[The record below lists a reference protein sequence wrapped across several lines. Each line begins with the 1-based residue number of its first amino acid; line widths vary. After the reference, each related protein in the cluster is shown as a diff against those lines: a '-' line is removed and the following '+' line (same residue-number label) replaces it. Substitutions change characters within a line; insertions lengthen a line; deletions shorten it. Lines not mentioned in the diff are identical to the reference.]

1 MSDTGHR
8 QMMPQAVS
16 VIIVSRHRA
25 AALLRCLVGL
35 GQQDHTN
42 FEVIV
47 VADPEAVAAVEALP
61 QPIKL
66 ISFDH
71 ANISAA
77 RNLGLAQAAGSVV
90 AFIDDDAVPEPS
102 WLSRLV
108 SPFQDREVVAATGF
122 VRGRNGISYQWK
134 ACEVDGLGD
143 DHDLNILDTTVVT
156 PTAGRAVKTQG
167 TNCAFRTETLRL
179 IGGFD
184 PAYRFYLDDADVD
197 MRLVSLGKTAVVPEA
212 QVHHG
217 YQASARRAA
226 NRVPLSLYDIAAST
240 AIFLR
245 RHAVAPDFDQ
255 ALAKLSRR
263 ESARINHHRAAGRLD
278 ADAELALLHSMAEGW
293 KAGLTCVL
301 ADLGSLSQSPA
312 AFLSFPSLGPMA
324 GKILSGRFWQ
334 KSALRSAALT
344 AVGSTIV
351 TVICLSPTA
360 RPHRME
366 FQPEGFWLQTGGLF
380 GRSDRSSPKFR
391 LIGFR
396 KRIRSEICRIS
407 KVRPIG

>member
-1 MSDTGHR
+1 
-8 QMMPQAVS
+8 MMPQAVS
-16 VIIVSRHRA
+16 VIIVSRHRP

-47 VADPEAVAAVEALP
+47 VADPEAAAMVAALA
-61 QPIKL
+61 QPIKV
-66 ISFDH
+66 ISFDQ

-77 RNLGLAQAAGSVV
+77 RNLGLAQAAGAVV
-90 AFIDDDAVPEPS
+90 TFIDDDAVPEPS
-102 WLSRLV
+102 WLSRLAA
-108 SPFQDREVVAATGF
+108 PFQDRQIVASTGF

-134 ACEVDGLGD
+134 ACEVDSLGD
-143 DHDLNILDTTVVT
+143 DHDLNILETTVVT
-156 PTAGRAVKTQG
+156 PEPGRAVKTQG
-167 TNCAFRTETLRL
+167 TNCAFRTETLRQ

-197 MRLVSLGKTAVVPEA
+197 MRLVFLGKTAVVPEA

-217 YQASARRAA
+217 YQASARRTA

-245 RHAVAPDFDQ
+245 RHAVAPDFDL

-293 KAGLTCVL
+293 KAGVTCVL
-301 ADLGSLSQSPA
+301 ADLARLPQSQA
-312 AFLSFPSLGPMA
+312 AFLAFPSLGPVA

-334 KSALRSAALT
+334 KPALRSAAL
-344 AVGSTIV
+344 ASVGNAIV

-360 RPHRME
+360 RPHRMA
-366 FQPEGFWLQTGGLF
+366 FQPEGFWMQTGGLF
-380 GRSDRSSPKFR
+380 GRSDRESPKFR
-391 LIGFR
+391 LISFR
-396 KRIRSEICRIS
+396 KRICAEICHIS
-407 KVRPIG
+407 KFRPTE

>member
-1 MSDTGHR
+1 
-8 QMMPQAVS
+8 MMQQAVS
-16 VIIVSRHRA
+16 VIIVSRHRP
-25 AALLRCLVGL
+25 AALLRCIVGL
-35 GQQDHTN
+35 GQQDHRN

-47 VADPEAVAAVEALP
+47 VADPKAAEAVSALP

-66 ISFDH
+66 ISFDQ

-77 RNLGLAQAAGSVV
+77 RNLGLAQAAGAVV

-108 SPFQDREVVAATGF
+108 APFQDREVVAATGF

-167 TNCAFRTETLRL
+167 TNCAFRAETLRQ

-212 QVHHG
+212 EVHHG
-217 YQASARRAA
+217 YQASARRTA

-245 RHAVAPDFDQ
+245 RHAVAPDFDL

-263 ESARINHHRAAGRLD
+263 ESTRINHHRAAGRLD
-278 ADAELALLHSMAEGW
+278 ANAELALLRSMTEGW
-293 KAGLTCVL
+293 KAGLACE
-301 ADLGSLSQSPA
+301 LGSLAPIA
-312 AFLSFPSLGPMA
+312 KGDVPFLAFPSLGPIA
-324 GKILSGRFWQ
+324 GRILSGRFWQ
-334 KSALRSAALT
+334 KSALRSAAL
-344 AVGSTIV
+344 ASVGQAIV

-380 GRSDRSSPKFR
+380 GRSDRSGPKFR